1 MSAKKILW
9 LCDDCVKN
17 CANLIGMKE
26 LYAKLE
32 RFLMPLMLVTGL
44 AVDFITFQTIRIETA
59 LTLLSVYFIAAG
71 LAIVYVHLHDA
82 KGSVDRHPVSRFAR
96 LIAEL
101 IVQFAFG
108 ALLSASLV
116 FYWFSGAASV
126 SWPLIIVLAFL
137 MVSNDV
143 FRHYYT
149 SPAVQ
154 ISVYY
159 FVAFSLLSLILPVA
173 FNSISAWFF
182 LYAGILSLVFI
193 LFYLAGISRVVPT
206 IREQRLRIFTPIFI
220 IFVFM
225 NALYAFNL
233 IPPIPL
239 SVRESG
245 VYHDVRRVN
254 GNYLVKAESYS
265 WWQSVWPIRTVH
277 LAAGEKVYVFASIFA
292 PAELNTTITHDW
304 QYFDPT
310 LNEWVSKDQ
319 ISYPISGGRTGG
331 YRGYTL
337 KSSLT
342 PGRWRVDVK
351 TPRGQVLGRVRFT
364 VDLVEQPPA
373 LKEQIL

>member
-1 MSAKKILW
+1 
-9 LCDDCVKN
+9 
-17 CANLIGMKE
+17 MKE

-59 LTLLSVYFIAAG
+59 LILLSIYFVAAG

-82 KGSVDRHPVSRFAR
+82 KGSIDRHPVSRFAR
-96 LIAEL
+96 LLAEL

-143 FRHYYT
+143 FRQYYT
-149 SPAVQ
+149 TPAVQ

-159 FVAFSLLSLILPVA
+159 FVSFSLLSLILPVA

-182 LYAGILSLVFI
+182 LYAGVLSIVFI
-193 LFYLAGISRVVPT
+193 LFYLAGISRVVPA

-220 IFVFM
+220 IFAFM
-225 NALYAFNL
+225 NGLYAFNL

-245 VYHDVRRVN
+245 IYHDLRRVN
-254 GNYLVKAESYS
+254 GNYVVKAEPYS
-265 WWQSVWPIRTVH
+265 WWQSVWPVRTVH
-277 LAAGEKVYVFASIFA
+277 LTTGEKVYVFASIFA

-304 QYFDPT
+304 QYFDEASG
-310 LNEWVSKDQ
+310 EWRTQDR
-319 ISYPISGGRTGG
+319 ISYPISGGRADG

-351 TPRGQVLGRVRFT
+351 TQRGQVLGRVRFT
-364 VDLVEQPPA
+364 VQRVEVAPELVEKT
-373 LKEQIL
+373 L

>member
-1 MSAKKILW
+1 
-9 LCDDCVKN
+9 
-17 CANLIGMKE
+17 
-26 LYAKLE
+26 
-32 RFLMPLMLVTGL
+32 MPLMLVTGL

-59 LTLLSVYFIAAG
+59 LTLLSVYFVAAG

-82 KGSVDRHPVSRFAR
+82 KGSIDRHPVSRFAR
-96 LIAEL
+96 LVAEL

-126 SWPLIIVLAFL
+126 SWPLIVVLAFL

-182 LYAGILSLVFI
+182 LYAGVLSLVFI
-193 LFYLAGISRVVPT
+193 LFYLAGISRVVPS

-220 IFVFM
+220 IFAGM
-225 NALYAFNL
+225 NALYAFNA

-239 SVRESG
+239 SVREAG
-245 VYHDVRRVN
+245 VYHDLKRAN
-254 GNYLVKAESYS
+254 GNYLVTTEDYS
-265 WWQSVWPIRTVH
+265 WFAKLWPSRTMH
-277 LAAGEKVYVFASIFA
+277 LGPNEKAVVFASIFA

-304 QYFDPT
+304 QYYDPT
-310 LNEWVSKDQ
+310 SKEWVSKDR
-319 ISYPISGGRTGG
+319 ISYPISGGRADG

-337 KSSLT
+337 KSSLM

-351 TPRGQVLGRVRFT
+351 TQRGQVLGRVRFT
-364 VDLVEQPPA
+364 VERVEAVPP
-373 LKEQIL
+373 LSEQTL

>member
-1 MSAKKILW
+1 
-9 LCDDCVKN
+9 
-17 CANLIGMKE
+17 MKE

-59 LTLLSVYFIAAG
+59 LTLLSVYFVAAG

-82 KGSVDRHPVSRFAR
+82 KGAIDRHPVSRFAR
-96 LIAEL
+96 LMAEL

-143 FRHYYT
+143 FRQYYT

-182 LYAGILSLVFI
+182 LYAGVLSLVFI

-220 IFVFM
+220 IFAFM

-245 VYHDVRRVN
+245 VYHDLKREN
-254 GNYLVKAESYS
+254 GNYLVKAETYS
-265 WWQSVWPIRTVH
+265 WWQALWPVSTMHVV
-277 LAAGEKVYVFASIFA
+277 AGGKVYVFASIFA
-292 PAELNTTITHDW
+292 PADLNTTITHDW

-310 LNEWVSKDQ
+310 VKEWVSKDQ
-319 ISYPISGGRTGG
+319 ISYPISGGRSDG
-331 YRGYTL
+331 YRGYSL

-351 TPRGQVLGRVRFT
+351 TQRGQVLGRVRFT
-364 VDLVEQPPA
+364 VERIELPPVLVEQT
-373 LKEQIL
+373 L